1 MRRIIMNKIAIII
14 PSRLDALRLP
24 NKPLELIN
32 NKEMI
37 LHVYESAKKTNTG
50 EVYVAT
56 PDQKIIDVITNHG
69 GQAILTSLD
78 HQTGTDRVYEVF
90 KNELRNEPSLIINLQ
105 GDMPNIDPKAISE
118 LVLYMKKGK
127 CDIGTL
133 ASKFVSEKELT
144 DENNVK
150 VAVKEKIKS
159 GNFGKA
165 VDFFRTSSNTHENI
179 YHHVG
184 IYAFTNKAL
193 VRYVSLERSKLE
205 LERKLEQLRAL
216 ENDISIH
223 VGYIN
228 SSPLSVDTK
237 NDLIEVKKIMENN
250 E

>member
-1 MRRIIMNKIAIII
+1 MNKTAIII

-37 LHVYESAKKTNTG
+37 LHVYDAAKKLNIAD
-50 EVYVAT
+50 VYVAT
-56 PDQKIIDVITNHG
+56 PDQKIIDVVNDYG
-69 GQAILTSLD
+69 GKAIFTSLK
-78 HQTGTDRVYEVF
+78 HQTGTDRIYEVF
-90 KNELRNEPSLIINLQ
+90 KNQLKSEPSIIVNLQ
-105 GDMPNIDPKAISE
+105 GDMPNIDSQHITDLIK
-118 LVLYMKKGK
+118 YMNRGK

-133 ASKFVSEKELT
+133 ASSFSSSAELN

-150 VAVKEKIKS
+150 VAVKEKITSDRSFSVATDFSRKLLKS
-159 GNFGKA
+159 
-165 VDFFRTSSNTHENI
+165 HEHI

-193 VRYVSLERSKLE
+193 VRYVGLERSKLE

-216 ENDISIH
+216 ENNMSIH

-237 NDLIEVKKIMENN
+237 NDLIEIKRIMKQ
-250 E
+250 

>member
-1 MRRIIMNKIAIII
+1 MNKTAIII

-24 NKPLELIN
+24 GKPLELIN

-37 LHVYESAKKTNTG
+37 LHVYDAAKKTNIG
-50 EVYVAT
+50 DVYVAT
-56 PDQKIIDVITNHG
+56 PDKKIIEVINNHG
-69 GQAILTSLD
+69 GKAILTSLD
-78 HQTGTDRVYEVF
+78 HQTGTDRIYEVF
-90 KNELRNEPSLIINLQ
+90 ENQLKSESSIIVNLQ
-105 GDMPNIDPKAISE
+105 GDMPNIDSKAISD
-118 LVLYMKKGK
+118 LILYMKKGE

-133 ASKFVSEKELT
+133 ASKFSSEAELI

-150 VAVKEKIKS
+150 VAVKEKLKAE
-159 GNFGKA
+159 NFSKA
-165 VDFFRTSSNTHENI
+165 IDFFRTFSNTFENI

-216 ENDISIH
+216 ENDMSIH
-223 VGYIN
+223 VGFIN

-237 NDLIEVKKIMENN
+237 NDLIKVKKIMENN

>member
-1 MRRIIMNKIAIII
+1 MNKIAIII

-37 LHVYESAKKTNTG
+37 LHVYEAAKKTNTG

-105 GDMPNIDPKAISE
+105 GDMPNIDPKAISD
-118 LVLYMKKGK
+118 LALYMKTRK

-133 ASKFVSEKELT
+133 ASKFVSKGELT

-165 VDFFRTSSNTHENI
+165 VDFFRTSSKAYENI

-216 ENDISIH
+216 ENDMSIH
-223 VGYIN
+223 VGYIK
-228 SSPLSVDTK
+228 SSPLSVDTA

>member
-1 MRRIIMNKIAIII
+1 MNKTVIII
-14 PSRLDALRLP
+14 PSRLEAKRLP

-37 LHVYESAKKTNTG
+37 LHVYEAAKKTNS
-50 EVYVAT
+50 EVFVAT
-56 PDQKIIDVITNHG
+56 PDQKIIDVVKQNKG
-69 GQAILTSLD
+69 KAVLTSIN

-90 KNELRNEPSLIINLQ
+90 KDHFNSEPNLIVNLQ
-105 GDMPNIDPKAISE
+105 GDMPNIDHQSI
-118 LVLYMKKGK
+118 LDLINYMHQGN

-133 ASKFVSEKELT
+133 ASSFSSDDELV

-150 VAVKEKIKS
+150 VAVKEKLT
-159 GNFGKA
+159 NGKFSEA
-165 VDFFRTSSNTHENI
+165 LDFFRKDSNEYENY

-193 VRYVSLERSKLE
+193 VRYVSLKRSKLE

-216 ENDISIH
+216 ENSMSIH

-237 NDLIEVKKIMENN
+237 NDLMEVRKIMEKSN
-250 E
+250 

>member
-1 MRRIIMNKIAIII
+1 MNKTVIII
-14 PSRLDALRLP
+14 PSRLDAERLP

-37 LHVYESAKKTNTG
+37 LHVYEAAKKTNS

-56 PDQKIIDVITNHG
+56 PDQKIIDVVNQNKG
-69 GQAILTSLD
+69 KAILTSIN

-90 KNELRNEPSLIINLQ
+90 KGHLKSEPNLIVNLQ
-105 GDMPNIDPKAISE
+105 GDMPNIEPQAISD
-118 LVLYMKKGK
+118 LINYMQQGN

-133 ASKFVSEKELT
+133 ASSFSSNDELVN
-144 DENNVK
+144 ENTVK
-150 VAVKEKIKS
+150 VSVKKQLIA
-159 GNFGKA
+159 GKFSEA
-165 VDFFRTSSNTHENI
+165 IDFFRVDKKKYENY
-179 YHHVG
+179 YHHIG

-193 VRYVSLERSKLE
+193 VRYVSLKRSKLE

-216 ENDISIH
+216 ENSMTIH

-237 NDLIEVKKIMENN
+237 SDLIEVKKMMERNG
-250 E
+250 

>member
-37 LHVYESAKKTNTG
+37 LHVYEAAKKTNTG

-105 GDMPNIDPKAISE
+105 GDMPNIDPKAISD
-118 LVLYMKKGK
+118 LALYMKTRK

-133 ASKFVSEKELT
+133 ASKFVSKGELT

-165 VDFFRTSSNTHENI
+165 VDFFRTSSKTYENI

-216 ENDISIH
+216 ENDMSIH
-223 VGYIN
+223 VGYIK
-228 SSPLSVDTK
+228 SSPLSVDTA

>member
-1 MRRIIMNKIAIII
+1 MDKTAIII
-14 PSRLDALRLP
+14 PSRLDAIRLP

-37 LHVYESAKKTNTG
+37 LHVYEAAKKTNIG
-50 EVYVAT
+50 DVYVAT
-56 PDQKIIDVITNHG
+56 PDQKIIDVITNNG
-69 GQAILTSLD
+69 GNAFLTALD

-90 KNELRNEPSLIINLQ
+90 RNKLKSEPDIIINLQ
-105 GDMPNIDPKAISE
+105 GDMPNIDPKAIAS
-118 LVLYMKKGK
+118 LVSHMKKK
-127 CDIGTL
+127 ECDIATL
-133 ASKFVSEKELT
+133 ASSFSSEAELA

-150 VAVKEKIKS
+150 VVVEKKLEVN
-159 GNFGKA
+159 NFGKA
-165 VDFFRTSSNTHENI
+165 TDFLRTITNTHKNF

-205 LERKLEQLRAL
+205 LERNLEQLRAL
-216 ENDISIH
+216 ESNMSIH
-223 VGYIN
+223 VGYIK

-250 E
+250 NE

>member
-1 MRRIIMNKIAIII
+1 MNKTAIII
-14 PSRLDALRLP
+14 PSRLEAIRLP
-24 NKPLELIN
+24 NKPLEVIN

-37 LHVYESAKKTNTG
+37 LHVYDAAKKSNKG

-56 PDQKIIDVITNHG
+56 PDQKIFNLIEDHG
-69 GQAILTSLD
+69 GKAALTSLK

-90 KNELRNEPSLIINLQ
+90 KKFLMSDADIIVNLQ
-105 GDMPNIDPKAISE
+105 GDMPNIDPKAITNLIS
-118 LVLYMKKGK
+118 YMNEGK
-127 CDIGTL
+127 CEIGTL
-133 ASKFVSEKELT
+133 ASSFKTDKEII

-150 VAVKEKIKS
+150 VAAKENLKDNQFSQAI
-159 GNFGKA
+159 
-165 VDFFRTSSNTHENI
+165 DFFRKEEKKYNFF
-179 YHHVG
+179 YHHIG

-193 VRYVSLERSKLE
+193 VRYVSLKRSKLE

-216 ENDISIH
+216 ENSMTIH

-237 NDLIEVKKIMENN
+237 NDLIEVRKIMGKN

>member
-1 MRRIIMNKIAIII
+1 MNKTVIII
-14 PSRLDALRLP
+14 PSRLDAVRLP

-37 LHVYESAKKTNTG
+37 LHVYEAAKKTNS

-56 PDQKIIDVITNHG
+56 PDQKIIEVVNQNKG
-69 GQAILTSLD
+69 KAVLTSKD

-90 KNELRNEPSLIINLQ
+90 KDHLNSEPNLIVNLQ
-105 GDMPNIDPKAISE
+105 GDMPNIEPQAISD
-118 LVLYMKKGK
+118 LINYMHQGK

-133 ASKFVSEKELT
+133 ASSFSSEDELV

-150 VAVKEKIKS
+150 VVVK
-159 GNFGKA
+159 GKLIA
-165 VDFFRTSSNTHENI
+165 GKFSEAIDFFRVDEKKNENY

-193 VRYVSLERSKLE
+193 VRYVSLKRSKLE

-216 ENDISIH
+216 ENSMSIH

-237 NDLIEVKKIMENN
+237 NDLTEVRKIMEKSN
-250 E
+250 

>member
-1 MRRIIMNKIAIII
+1 MNKTVIII
-14 PSRLDALRLP
+14 PSRLDAVRLP

-32 NKEMI
+32 NKEMV
-37 LHVYESAKKTNTG
+37 LHVYEAAKKTNS

-56 PDQKIIDVITNHG
+56 PDQKIIDVVNKNKG
-69 GQAILTSLD
+69 KAVLTSTN

-90 KNELRNEPSLIINLQ
+90 KDQLNSEPNLIINLQ
-105 GDMPNIDPKAISE
+105 GDMPNIEPQAISD
-118 LVLYMKKGK
+118 LINYMKKGN

-133 ASKFVSEKELT
+133 ASSFSSDKELA

-150 VAVKEKIKS
+150 VAVK
-159 GNFGKA
+159 GQLVAGKFNEA
-165 VDFFRTSSNTHENI
+165 IDFFRVDKKKYEN
-179 YHHVG
+179 YHHHVG

-193 VRYVSLERSKLE
+193 VRYVSLKRSKLE

-216 ENDISIH
+216 ENSMSIH

-237 NDLIEVKKIMENN
+237 NDLIEVRKIMEKSN
-250 E
+250 